1 MQLKEY
7 QQRALETIRGYLELL
22 AAWRKKAEDNPDL
35 EIDFPS
41 KAWEKAQLPRRYLPR
56 KNRLGQPLPTFCLK
70 VPTGGGKTL
79 LAVKTVDLVNTVYRK
94 HQMGLVLWI
103 VPTTQIY
110 RQTIRNLKD
119 RDHPYRQHLDL
130 ASGGRTLILE
140 KTDHFAP
147 LDVRENLVVLML
159 MLPSANRKTKET
171 LKVFKDSGGF
181 QDFFPPEDD
190 IKAQEATLKRF
201 LNLDTYEKES
211 GFWGRQIKTS
221 LGNTLRT
228 LSPLIILDEG
238 HKAYS
243 EGAQDTLRG
252 FNPCLIVELSATPA
266 AGSNI
271 LVDITGRELHHE
283 EMIKLDLHVV
293 NKASPDWKDTLLAG
307 VNRRNV
313 LEEKAKEYGANTGI
327 NIRPICLIQV
337 ERTGKDQQ
345 GGRWIHSE
353 QVREHLTKIMG
364 IPADQVAVKTSE
376 KDELKEVDDVGGLLG
391 RDCKVRYIITKQA
404 LQEGWDCSFA
414 YVLVILT
421 NPSSQNALTQLV
433 GRILRQPYAHKTQ
446 VRELD
451 ESYVFCFQQ
460 RGKELLD
467 NIKQGFEEEG
477 LGDLRG
483 HIATDD
489 EHGGLAGA
497 CIDRHSAIR
506 ERFKEAAGRT
516 ILPVFVVKNGQGW
529 RPVNYEMDIA
539 SRIPWDDVT
548 LKPVMQ
554 LTLSEYEEKDVEIGV
569 TLTDDKHGLIETKGF
584 RDLKEGGIR
593 VDPVFMTR
601 QLGDIVPNPW
611 QAHEFSKKV
620 LSHFSKMGGPA
631 TSLGAGKQDTERIVA
646 NNFVYLIEELR
657 KQLEA
662 EKDRL
667 AEHIFRSM
675 LEKDELRFL
684 IIGNNF
690 DWSFPKSI
698 TIKQTS
704 KILTKEKGGQLEM
717 SLYEDVPEEDFNETE
732 KAVAWYL
739 ENQHRLFF
747 WYRNR
752 SRQDY
757 SIQGW
762 RERRIYPDFIFTA
775 RNKDTQT
782 DYERVYVVETKGLHL
797 KDNAKTNYIRNVF
810 DICTQQAKS
819 RNWSELGLEMK
830 DKVLRFEVLA
840 EDEWEA
846 KLNEVLTE

>member
-22 AAWRKKAEDNPDL
+22 ATWRKKAEDNPDL

-41 KAWEKAQLPRRYLPR
+41 KAWEKAEVGRGYLAR
-56 KNRLGQPLPTFCLK
+56 KNGLGQPLPAFCLK

-110 RQTIRNLKD
+110 RQTIQHLKD

-130 ASGGRTLILE
+130 ASGGHTLILE

-147 LDVRENLVVLML
+147 QDVQENLVVLML

-201 LNLDTYEKES
+201 PNLDTYEKES

-228 LSPLIILDEG
+228 LAPVIILDEG

-266 AGSNI
+266 TGSNI

-307 VNRRNV
+307 MNKRNV
-313 LEEKAKEYGANTGI
+313 LEEHAKEYDANTGI

-376 KDELKEVDDVGGLLG
+376 KDELKAEDDVGGLLA

-433 GRILRQPYAHKTQ
+433 GRILRQPFARKTH
-446 VRELD
+446 VGDLD

-460 RGKELLD
+460 RAEKLLD
-467 NIKQGFEEEG
+467 DIKQGFEQEG

-489 EHGGLAGA
+489 EGGAAGKETDKLFYA
-497 CIDRHSAIR
+497 R
-506 ERFKEAAGRT
+506 ERFKKAAGRT
-516 ILPVFVVKNGQGW
+516 ILPVFVVKNGRGW

-539 SRIPWDDVT
+539 ARIPWTEVN
-548 LKPVMQ
+548 LMPVMQ
-554 LTLSEYEEKDVEIGV
+554 LTLSAYEEKDREIGV
-569 TLTDDKHGLIETKGF
+569 TLTDEKRGLIETKGV

-601 QLGDIVPNPW
+601 QIGDIVPNPW

-620 LSHFSKMGGPA
+620 LSHFRKMGG
-631 TSLGAGKQDTERIVA
+631 KQDAERLIA
-646 NNFVYLIEELR
+646 NNFIFLIEELR

-667 AEHIFRSM
+667 AERVFCSM
-675 LEKDELRFL
+675 LKKDELRFL

-690 DWSFPKSI
+690 DWSFPK
-698 TIKQTS
+698 TIAVKPTA
-704 KILTKEKGGQLEM
+704 KTLTRKDRRQLQL
-717 SLYEDVPEEDFNETE
+717 SLFEFVPEEEFNETE

-739 ENQHRLFF
+739 ENQRRLFF

-752 SRQDY
+752 SRHDY
-757 SIQGW
+757 AIQGW
-762 RERRIYPDFIFTA
+762 RQHRIYPDFIFTA
-775 RNKDTQT
+775 GNKDAQT

-797 KDNAKTNYIRNVF
+797 KDNAKTNYIRKVF
-810 DICTQQAKS
+810 DICTRQAKS
-819 RNWSELGLEMK
+819 RNWNELGLEMK

-846 KLNEVLTE
+846 KLNEFLRN

>member
-7 QQRALETIRGYLELL
+7 QQRALEGIRSYLELL
-22 AAWRKKAEDNPDL
+22 ADLKKKAEGMTDPDL
-35 EIDFPS
+35 AFDFAA
-41 KAWEKAQLPRRYLPR
+41 KAWEKTGLACRYLPR
-56 KNRLGQPLPTFCLK
+56 KNGLDQPLPIFCLK

-79 LAVKTVDLVNTVYRK
+79 LAVKTVDLVNMIYRK
-94 HQMGLVLWI
+94 RQMGLVLWI

-110 RQTIRNLKD
+110 RQTIQKLKD

-130 ASGGRTLILE
+130 ASGGHTLILE

-147 LDVRENLVVLML
+147 QDVQENLVVLML

-201 LNLDTYEKES
+201 PNLDTYEKES

-228 LSPLIILDEG
+228 LAPVIILDEG

-252 FNPCLIVELSATPA
+252 FNPCLIVELSATPVQ
-266 AGSNI
+266 SNI

-307 VNRRNV
+307 VNKRNV
-313 LEEKAKEYGANTGI
+313 LEEKAKEYDANTGI
-327 NIRPICLIQV
+327 NVRPICLIQV

-364 IPADQVAVKTSE
+364 IPAEQVAVKTSE

-433 GRILRQPYAHKTQ
+433 GRILRQPYARKTQ

-489 EHGGLAGA
+489 EHGNAGDNK
-497 CIDRHSAIR
+497 DRLFDIR
-506 ERFKEAAGRT
+506 EQFKKAASRT
-516 ILPVFVVKNGQGW
+516 ILPVFVVKNGNSW

-539 SRIPWDDVT
+539 ARIPWDDVT

-569 TLTDDKHGLIETKGF
+569 TLTDDKHRLIETKGF
-584 RDLKEGGIR
+584 RELKEGGIR

-601 QLGDIVPNPW
+601 QIGDIIPNPW
-611 QAHEFSKKV
+611 QAYEFSKKI
-620 LSHFSKMGGPA
+620 LNYFRKMG
-631 TSLGAGKQDTERIVA
+631 GKQDTERQIA
-646 NNFVYLIEELR
+646 NNFVFLIEELR

-667 AEHIFRSM
+667 AEQVFCAM
-675 LEKDELRFL
+675 LKKDELRFL
-684 IIGNNF
+684 IIGNNL

-698 TIKQTS
+698 AIKPTS
-704 KILTKEKGGQLEM
+704 KILTKEKGGQLEL
-717 SLYEDVPEEDFNETE
+717 SLYMAVPEDDFNETE
-732 KAVAWYL
+732 QAVAWYL
-739 ENQHRLFF
+739 ENQQRLFF

-752 SRQDY
+752 SRHDY

-762 RERRIYPDFIFTA
+762 REHRIYPDFIFTA
-775 RNKDTQT
+775 THKDEQA

-797 KDNAKTNYIRNVF
+797 KDNAKTNYIRKIF
-810 DICTQQAKS
+810 DICTRQAKS